1 MPKNIDKAC
10 IIAGNA
16 PSLANIDY
24 ARLPEGLKIFRCNQF
39 YLEDKYYL
47 GKQIDGYFLREGLF
61 LENYYTMMCL
71 ESSGQYQVGSVFTD
85 RKSCELFETKQKF
98 EEFFP
103 KVRIIEECARE
114 LDKFYE
120 FMQMRALFYASYPTM
135 GVMMCACAIAMGYRE
150 IYIAGMDFYQE
161 GVNTYAFG
169 NHQKNLNTLMPRF
182 QIRGFNTDSS
192 WHSKSMDLMCLELLQ
207 KEYHVKFY
215 ALCPDSVL
223 SDYIPLAPVLNKSIY
238 YPEDKPED
246 AIKDILIPPSKHY
259 KRVRH
264 FRSNL
269 WMRVFR
275 DLKRLGRDMKE
286 YLAFQ
291 KS

>member
-1 MPKNIDKAC
+1 MAKAQKAC

-16 PSLANIDY
+16 PSLAGIDY
-24 ARLPEGLKIFRCNQF
+24 ARLPEGLEIFRCNQF

-47 GKQIDGYFLREGLF
+47 GKRVDGYFLRGGLF

-71 ESSGQYQVGSVFTD
+71 ESSGQYQVGSVFAD
-85 RKSCELFETKQKF
+85 SKSYDLFETQKKF

-103 KVRIIEECARE
+103 KVGIIEECARE

-120 FMQMRALFYASYPTM
+120 FMQMRALFYANYPTM
-135 GVMMCACAIAMGYRE
+135 GVMMCACAIGMGYRE

-161 GVNTYAFG
+161 GVNTYVFG
-169 NHQKNLNTLMPRF
+169 NEQQNLNALMPGF
-182 QIRGFNTDSS
+182 KTRGFNTDSS
-192 WHSKSMDLMCLELLQ
+192 WHNKSMDLMCLELLQ

-223 SDYIPLAPVLNKSIY
+223 SNHIPLAPVLRNKPYDIE
-238 YPEDKPED
+238 PKPED
-246 AIKDILIPPSKHY
+246 AIRDILIPPSKHY

-264 FRSNL
+264 FRDNL

-275 DLKRLGRDMKE
+275 DLKRLGRDIKE